1 MSQTAGGSLPEGLE
15 RRDDAAFLHVQDRLQ
30 RAGRWCLSLLLLAA
44 IAGAFGD
51 GLFSLGRANVSGLQ
65 VSFQRVARAQAT
77 NTFNLEFTE
86 DSLLLLRTSLD
97 AQQLEG
103 VTPAP
108 LSVME
113 RGDWLVFRFA
123 SNRVSHAQF
132 VLRPQRTGF
141 LTITLAANPQARL
154 EVRQWIFP

>member
-1 MSQTAGGSLPEGLE
+1 MSETSEGSLPEGLE

-30 RAGRWCLSLLLLAA
+30 RVGRWCLSFLLLAA
-44 IAGAFGD
+44 LAGAFGD
-51 GLFSLGRANVSGLQ
+51 GLFSLGRATASGLQ

-77 NTFNLEFTE
+77 NTFDLEFTG
-86 DSLLLLRTSLD
+86 DSLLLLRSSLD

-103 VTPAP
+103 ITPAP
-108 LSVME
+108 VSVME

-123 SNRVSHAQF
+123 SNRVGHAQF

-141 LTITLAANPQARL
+141 LAIVFRVNPQARL
-154 EVRQWIFP
+154 EVGQWIFP